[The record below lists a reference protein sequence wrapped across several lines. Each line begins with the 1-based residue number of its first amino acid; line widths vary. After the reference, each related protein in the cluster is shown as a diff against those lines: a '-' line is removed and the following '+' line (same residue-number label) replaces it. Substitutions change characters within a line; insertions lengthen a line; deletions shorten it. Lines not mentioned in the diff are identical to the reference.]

1 MKHTNLTAS
10 ALMALKQPNELVNL
24 FEQYALASGEKKI
37 VNRMVADVTR
47 VHGKK
52 VAGSTT
58 VSFFDN
64 YTTGDASNW
73 AGQNTTLPEGQPLLV
88 TGIRILA
95 GVNATVNA
103 TQWVAGLSSG
113 ELLNGNLTITC
124 QKVKLRAY
132 PHEEF
137 FANTTTTETSKN
149 GYVELSQ
156 PIFINSQMAFN
167 VVLNF
172 DVAPATANQN
182 VCVELIGIGTIS

>member
-10 ALMALKQPNELVNL
+10 ALMALKQPSELVNL
-24 FEQYALASGEKKI
+24 FERYAIASGEKKI
-37 VNRMVADVTR
+37 VNRMVADVAR

-64 YTTGDASNW
+64 YTAGDASNW

-88 TGIRILA
+88 TGIRILS
-95 GVNATVNA
+95 GTGATANI
-103 TQWVAGLSSG
+103 TPWVAGLSSFDT
-113 ELLNGNLTITC
+113 LNGNLTITC

-132 PHEEF
+132 PLEEF
-137 FANTTTTETSKN
+137 FVNANNTETSKN
-149 GYVELSQ
+149 GYIELSQ

-172 DVAPATANQN
+172 DTAPATANQN

>member
-24 FEQYALASGEKKI
+24 FERYALASGEKKI

-88 TGIRILA
+88 TGI
-95 GVNATVNA
+95 
-103 TQWVAGLSSG
+103 
-113 ELLNGNLTITC
+113 LNVNLTITC

-172 DVAPATANQN
+172 DAAPATANQN